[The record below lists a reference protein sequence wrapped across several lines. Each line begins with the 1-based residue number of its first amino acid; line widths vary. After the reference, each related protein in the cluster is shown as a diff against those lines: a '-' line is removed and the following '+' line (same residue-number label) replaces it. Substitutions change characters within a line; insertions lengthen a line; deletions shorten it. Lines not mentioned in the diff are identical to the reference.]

1 MFTDINISY
10 IVDIVKKIFKKIQKQ
25 PRRAVCTV
33 SIGSIISVVGKSTV
47 EIMEPF

>member
-33 SIGSIISVVGKSTV
+33 SITIRQLISQH
-47 EIMEPF
+47 FLL